1 MATATYEHAR
11 DTDLQ
16 RARWASV
23 GNVLAGVWLIAAPF
37 VLNFEGSDVEMWNHI
52 IVGAAV
58 ALIELIRASD
68 PDHRASMSW
77 ASVVLGVWL
86 IAAPFVLGYNTV
98 NDAQTN
104 SIIMG
109 IVVIALGAF
118 SAYETNQAHHEGDRE
133 LGTGGSSG
141 MGGGS
146 SGGGDVT

>member
-37 VLNFEGSDVEMWNHI
+37 VLNFEGSTVAMWNHI

-68 PDHRASMSW
+68 PDHRASISW

-86 IAAPFVLGYNTV
+86 IAAPFVLGYSTISA
-98 NDAQTN
+98 AQTN
-104 SIIMG
+104 SIVMG
-109 IVVIALGAF
+109 IVVVALGAF
-118 SAYETNQAHHEGDRE
+118 SAYETNQAHHEEERE
-133 LGTGGSSG
+133 LGTGGPSSMG
-141 MGGGS
+141 GGGS
-146 SGGGDVT
+146 SGGGMM